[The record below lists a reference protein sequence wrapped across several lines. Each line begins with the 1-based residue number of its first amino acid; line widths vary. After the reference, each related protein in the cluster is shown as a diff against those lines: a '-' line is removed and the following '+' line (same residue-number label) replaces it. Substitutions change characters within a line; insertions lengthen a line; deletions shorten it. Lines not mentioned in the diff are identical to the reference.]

1 MTATRKLIDF
11 LRDVRRTL
19 IKRTRVPSIG
29 KVDLGSLDRVTPVSS
44 DWGFDSLVR
53 HLMVLW
59 LIRGHVRDWH
69 FSNWAVIVDLSVSLV
84 VMLLSCSGS
93 FGCIMRSSGTVVM

>member
-1 MTATRKLIDF
+1 MLDTEISDF
-11 LRDVRRTL
+11 FSTQFLSLLVVRC
-19 IKRTRVPSIG
+19 
-29 KVDLGSLDRVTPVSS
+29 SS
-44 DWGFDSLVR
+44 NWGFDSLVR

-69 FSNWAVIVDLSVSLV
+69 FSNRAVIVDLSVSLV
-84 VMLLSCSGS
+84 VMLLSYWRS